1 MEDWAVI
8 RDSAQKPEPP
18 QLLSES
24 ALHEV
29 IGKLPA
35 RVSLDFEEKFKEART
50 NPERRRVLDRFL
62 EEEYDIAKDAPWWIE
77 ANRLIPRM
85 ERDPTER
92 TTQVDVKPEREP
104 QRGFEGLPQKGT
116 DLSKYIDGARLTD
129 RQRDCFSLKYFKAP
143 RNNKKNAKKQNE
155 NCPSVNVT

>member
-1 MEDWAVI
+1 M
-8 RDSAQKPEPP
+8 
-18 QLLSES
+18 
-24 ALHEV
+24 
-29 IGKLPA
+29 
-35 RVSLDFEEKFKEART
+35 SLDFEEKFKEART

-62 EEEYDIAKDAPWWIE
+62 EEEYGIAKDAPWWIE

-129 RQRDCFSLKYFKAP
+129 RQRDCFSLKYEYGLPEPQIALRLRLKHHSTVQEHIARAKTKVDRA
-143 RNNKKNAKKQNE
+143 RNRMKNSLPE
-155 NCPSVNVT
+155 